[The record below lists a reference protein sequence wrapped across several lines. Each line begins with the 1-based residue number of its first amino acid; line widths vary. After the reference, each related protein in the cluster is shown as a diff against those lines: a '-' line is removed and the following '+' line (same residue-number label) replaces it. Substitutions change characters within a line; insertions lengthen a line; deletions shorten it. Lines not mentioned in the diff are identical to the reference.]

1 MIPLLFSD
9 ALARGMVAQR
19 QERHKNPSARE
30 NAVAGQSGNM
40 VKRTGGIALAIVV
53 MLAGSLVQ
61 AADRGPVTNL
71 PLPRY
76 VSLKAPDSNVR
87 RGPSLSHRIDWVF
100 QRRNMPLRIT
110 AEHGHWRRVEDREGF
125 GGWVHYSLISGN
137 RTVMVE
143 RDMLTLHAR
152 PDATTQVVAALEIGV
167 IAELEKCDPDW
178 CRLRSG
184 GYRGWARKSA
194 LWGVDPDEIR
204 D

>member
-1 MIPLLFSD
+1 
-9 ALARGMVAQR
+9 MVTQR
-19 QERHKNPSARE
+19 QERHKNPSARK
-30 NAVAGQSGNM
+30 NAVAGQSGEM
-40 VKRTGGIALAIVV
+40 VTRQGGIALAIVV
-53 MLAGSLVQ
+53 MLAGSLAQ

-76 VSLKAPDSNVR
+76 VSLKATESNVR

-137 RTVMVE
+137 RTVLVE
-143 RDMLTLHAR
+143 RDMLPLHAR
-152 PDATTQVVAALEIGV
+152 PEETSRVVAALEIGV
-167 IAELEKCDPDW
+167 IAELGECGPRW
-178 CRLRSG
+178 CYLRSA
-184 GYRGWARKSA
+184 GYDGWAKKAA
-194 LWGVDPDEIR
+194 LWGVEQDEIR